1 MHVSSPLYLFQDMCG
16 VRRAKIYSI
25 PHITGVKEREHTY
38 TTRMVERPDGREIP
52 VLTHPTDCKNGVCV
66 PVRDCYD
73 RSI

>member
-38 TTRMVERPDGREIP
+38 TTRMVERPDEREYQYLHIP
-52 VLTHPTDCKNGVCV
+52 QIAKMECAFQYVTAMIG
-66 PVRDCYD
+66 
-73 RSI
+73 